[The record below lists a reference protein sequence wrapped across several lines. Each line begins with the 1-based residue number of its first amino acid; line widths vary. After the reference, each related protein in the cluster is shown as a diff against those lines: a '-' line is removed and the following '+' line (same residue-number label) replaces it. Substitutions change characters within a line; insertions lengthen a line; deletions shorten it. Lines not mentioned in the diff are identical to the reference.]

1 MALPRIDVPTYELV
15 IPSTDEKI
23 KFRPFLVKEEKVLL
37 IAMESGKSED
47 MLQSV
52 KNIVNECTFQKLK
65 LGEMPMFDVEYLFL
79 NIRAKSVG
87 EVSKLKVLCQDDME
101 TYATVEINLNEVN
114 VQVDGELHS
123 NKIELTDEM
132 GVIMKYPT
140 IDSFTTNGI
149 QNITAANMIDVIASC
164 VEQIYDKKGEEVYDS
179 KDSTQAEIIDF
190 VEQLNTTQFQEVQ
203 AFFDTMPRLQH
214 TITVKNPK
222 TKVESEVT
230 LTGLNDFFV

>member
-1 MALPRIDVPTYELV
+1 MALPRIDVPIYELV

-52 KNIVNECTFQKLK
+52 KDIVNECTFQKLK

-140 IDSFTTNGI
+140 IDSFTKNGI
-149 QNITAANMIDVIASC
+149 QNITAANMINVIASC